1 MNSGISGGDKLQNLA
16 KILSSAVTVVIGA
29 AKIPRF
35 MGLLCP
41 VLSPRIRKKNAPVIS
56 QKIGSNRPGIAT
68 DSHKGPSSRSQPRA
82 VCKTAKQAE
91 ACSEYSGVSVS
102 DLPE

>member
-41 VLSPRIRKKNAPVIS
+41 VLSPRIRKKKRAGDKSKNWEQS
-56 QKIGSNRPGIAT
+56 
-68 DSHKGPSSRSQPRA
+68 PRH
-82 VCKTAKQAE
+82 CD
-91 ACSEYSGVSVS
+91 G
-102 DLPE
+102 

>member
-35 MGLLCP
+35 MGLVSC
-41 VLSPRIRKKNAPVIS
+41 VVTEKFEKKRAGDKSKNWEQSPRHCD
-56 QKIGSNRPGIAT
+56 G
-68 DSHKGPSSRSQPRA
+68 
-82 VCKTAKQAE
+82 
-91 ACSEYSGVSVS
+91 
-102 DLPE
+102 